1 MVDREAK
8 EVAKGCTSDT
18 EHLPPYL
25 RKPLLTDPTAVKAM
39 HSTKLKSKWQND
51 WKNSARGKLVTRIN
65 DTTPSSKFLKSIS
78 NCKLSRAMSSRIAQ
92 LRLLHVP
99 LNGYLKRIRKVDSAR
114 CPACREDKENTE
126 HFLLRCPSYV
136 HERWTFI

>member
-1 MVDREAK
+1 MADREAK
-8 EVAKGCTSDT
+8 EVAKGCISDT

-25 RKPLLTDPTAVKAM
+25 RKPLSTNPTAVKAAQ
-39 HSTKLKSKWQND
+39 SAKLKSEWQNN
-51 WKNSARGKLVTRIN
+51 WKNSTRGKLVTRIN

-78 NCKLSRAMSSRIAQ
+78 NHKLSRAMSSRIAQ
-92 LRLLHVP
+92 LRLLHIL

-114 CPACREDKENTE
+114 CPTCREDKENTE